1 MPRYFF
7 HIHNIGR
14 DDPSG
19 QDLADHAAAW
29 REATLVAAELF
40 RDIDG
45 KLQPGQSWWLEVTDD
60 SQKPLYVIRITTE
73 KR

>member
-1 MPRYFF
+1 
-7 HIHNIGR
+7 
-14 DDPSG
+14 
-19 QDLADHAAAW
+19 
-29 REATLVAAELF
+29 LVAAELF

-60 SQKPLYVIRITTE
+60 RQKPLYVIRITTE